1 MKYLIMCEGSNEL
14 AVINVLLDNNCL
26 KFTRDD
32 LLNLTPFHAR
42 QIASSGAV
50 KTALNIYPGN
60 DVKILRIGDKQ
71 SDRLR
76 IPKEYENQIVQV
88 EKYCTKPE
96 LEVLLIIAEGI
107 YSEYNKEKSAISPK
121 EFAKQNIVFNHKR
134 YDNSTVFYREYFG
147 KDVSVLV
154 NALNEYKRIHR
165 SHKRDEL
172 YLADLLK

>member
-60 DVKILRIGDKQ
+60 DVKILRVGDKQ
-71 SDRLR
+71 SDRLKNTER
-76 IPKEYENQIVQV
+76 K
-88 EKYCTKPE
+88 
-96 LEVLLIIAEGI
+96 
-107 YSEYNKEKSAISPK
+107 
-121 EFAKQNIVFNHKR
+121 
-134 YDNSTVFYREYFG
+134 
-147 KDVSVLV
+147 
-154 NALNEYKRIHR
+154 
-165 SHKRDEL
+165 
-172 YLADLLK
+172 